1 MGWRHA
7 CAFVAAAM
15 FGIATAQAADF
26 GFAFENVEQHLAKA
40 QEIAKIDLGLEKL
53 KCYSDDKSKGR
64 ACSFKTKVGG
74 VLIVGAKGAQVDSIV
89 AVLDKPGLKAGLRV
103 IAVSAIAIGL
113 GRDVK
118 DKGEFRKSLDAAI
131 DNYVEQIQKN
141 AGAPKIEVSIGP
153 YKWALFQINPD
164 KDEMFVSVAN

>member
-7 CAFVAAAM
+7 CALVAAAM

-26 GFAFENVEQHLAKA
+26 GFAFDNVEQHLAKA
-40 QEIAKIDLGLEKL
+40 QEVAKIDLGLEKL
-53 KCYSDDKSKGR
+53 KCYGDDKGKGR

-74 VLIVGAKGAQVDSIV
+74 VLIVGAKDTQVDSIV
-89 AVLDKPGLKAGLRV
+89 AALDKPGLKAGLRV

-118 DKGEFRKSLDAAI
+118 DKGEFRKGLDAAI
-131 DNYVEQIQKN
+131 DSYVEQIQKN
-141 AGAPKIEVSIGP
+141 AGAAKYEVSIGA
-153 YKWALFQINPD
+153 YKWTLFRVSPD

>member
-1 MGWRHA
+1 MDWRHA

-26 GFAFENVEQHLAKA
+26 GFAFDNVEQHLAKA
-40 QEIAKIDLGLEKL
+40 QEIAKINLGLEKL
-53 KCYSDDKSKGR
+53 KCYGDDKGKGR

-74 VLIVGAKGAQVDSIV
+74 VLIVGAKDTQVDSIV
-89 AVLDKPGLKAGLRV
+89 AALDKPGLKAGLRV

-118 DKGEFRKSLDAAI
+118 DKGEFRKGLDAAI
-131 DNYVEQIQKN
+131 ANYVEQIQKN
-141 AGAPKIEVSIGP
+141 AGAAKYEVSIGA
-153 YKWALFQINPD
+153 YKWTLFRVSPD
-164 KDEMFVSVAN
+164 KDELFVTVAN

>member
-26 GFAFENVEQHLAKA
+26 GFAFDNVEQHLAKA

-53 KCYSDDKSKGR
+53 KCYGDDKSKGR

-89 AVLDKPGLKAGLRV
+89 AALDKPGLKAGLRI
-103 IAVSAIAIGL
+103 IAVSAMAIGL
-113 GRDVK
+113 GSDVK
-118 DKGEFRKSLDAAI
+118 DKGEFRKGLDAAI
-131 DNYVEQIQKN
+131 DSYVEQIQKN
-141 AGAPKIEVSIGP
+141 AGAAKYEVSIGA
-153 YKWALFQINPD
+153 YKWTLFRVSPN
-164 KDEMFVSVAN
+164 KDELFVTVAD